1 MNELIYTLMPAIQNL
16 DFLRQLIAE
25 SRADNPYVD
34 MEKLRMLQGSGMGT
48 DAVNGAEQ

>member
-1 MNELIYTLMPAIQNL
+1 MPAIQNL

-34 MEKLRMLQGSGMGT
+34 MARLRMLYGGDMGT
-48 DAVNGAEQ
+48 DRREDA